1 MKKFDT
7 VFRGYDKSQVQE
19 CIDNIIK
26 NYEELLIK
34 SRSTE
39 EENQKLREKLIHYN
53 KIEDTLNRAIFT
65 AESASDQ
72 IKKLARKEAESLI
85 DEARRNSNRIV
96 NDALLKAEKVQSSA
110 DLLNRN
116 LSVFK
121 KRIRNIVESQLEVID
136 EIDKLDFKS
145 YDRDDIN

>member
-7 VFRGYDKSQVQE
+7 VFRGYDKNQVHE
-19 CIDNIIK
+19 CIDKIISS
-26 NYEELLIK
+26 YEDLLTK
-34 SRSTE
+34 SKITDD
-39 EENQKLREKLIHYN
+39 ENQKLREKVIHYS

-85 DEARRNSNRIV
+85 DEARRNSNRII
-96 NDALLKAEKVQSSA
+96 NDALIKAEKVQANA

-116 LSVFK
+116 VNVFK
-121 KRIRNIVESQLEVID
+121 KRLKTIIENQLEVIE
-136 EIDKLDFKS
+136 EIDRLDLRS
-145 YDRDDIN
+145 IDRDDI

>member
-7 VFRGYDKSQVQE
+7 VFRGYDKKQVHE
-19 CIDNIIK
+19 CIDKIISS
-26 NYEELLIK
+26 YEDLLTK
-34 SRSTE
+34 SKITD
-39 EENQKLREKLIHYN
+39 EENQKLREKVVHYS

-85 DEARRNSNRIV
+85 DEARRNSNRII
-96 NDALLKAEKVQSSA
+96 NDALIKAEKVQSSA

-116 LSVFK
+116 LNVFK
-121 KRIRNIVESQLEVID
+121 RRLKTIIENQLEVID
-136 EIDKLDFKS
+136 EIDKLDLRS
-145 YDRDDIN
+145 IERDNI

>member
-26 NYEELLIK
+26 NYEELLSK
-34 SRSTE
+34 SKFTE
-39 EENQKLREKLIHYN
+39 EENQKLREKIVHYN

-96 NDALLKAEKVQSSA
+96 NDALIKAEKVQASA

-116 LSVFK
+116 LHVFK
-121 KRIRNIVESQLEVID
+121 KRLRNIVESQLEVID

>member
-7 VFRGYDKSQVQE
+7 VFRGYNKEQVHE
-19 CIDNIIK
+19 CIDKII
-26 NYEELLIK
+26 NSYEELLSK
-34 SRSTE
+34 SKTTE
-39 EENQKLREKLIHYN
+39 AENQKLREKVIHYN

-85 DEARRNSNRIV
+85 DEARRNSNRII
-96 NDALLKAEKVQSSA
+96 NDALMKAERIQANA

-116 LSVFK
+116 VNVFK
-121 KRIRNIVESQLEVID
+121 RRLKTIIENQLEVID
-136 EIDKLDFKS
+136 EIDKLDLKS
-145 YDRDDIN
+145 FDRDDI

>member
-7 VFRGYDKSQVQE
+7 VFRGYDKNQVHE
-19 CIDNIIK
+19 CIDRII
-26 NYEELLIK
+26 NSYEDLLTK
-34 SRSTE
+34 SKMTDD
-39 EENQKLREKLIHYN
+39 ENQKLREKVIHYS

-85 DEARRNSNRIV
+85 DEARRNSNRII
-96 NDALLKAEKVQSSA
+96 NDALMKAEKVQANA

-116 LSVFK
+116 VNVFK
-121 KRIRNIVESQLEVID
+121 RRLKTIIENQLEVIE
-136 EIDKLDFKS
+136 EIDRLDLRS
-145 YDRDDIN
+145 IDRDDI

>member
-7 VFRGYDKSQVQE
+7 VFRGYDKSQVHE

-26 NYEELLIK
+26 SYEELLAK
-34 SRSTE
+34 SKATE
-39 EENQKLREKLIHYN
+39 DENQKLREKLIHYN

-96 NDALLKAEKVQSSA
+96 NDALIKAEKVQAGA

-116 LSVFK
+116 LRIFK
-121 KRIRNIVESQLEVID
+121 KRLRTIVESQLEVIE
-136 EIDKLDFKS
+136 EIDRLDFKS
-145 YDRDDIN
+145 YDGDDN